1 MTCIGQH
8 LNVLSMSFVGWG
20 NNILS
25 PVIELSLSDIGR
37 LEGDVKRDITETE
50 GFL

>member
-1 MTCIGQH
+1 MGQH
-8 LNVLSMSFVGWG
+8 LNVLSMG

-37 LEGDVKRDITETE
+37 ETSE
-50 GFL
+50 YWKGMSREI